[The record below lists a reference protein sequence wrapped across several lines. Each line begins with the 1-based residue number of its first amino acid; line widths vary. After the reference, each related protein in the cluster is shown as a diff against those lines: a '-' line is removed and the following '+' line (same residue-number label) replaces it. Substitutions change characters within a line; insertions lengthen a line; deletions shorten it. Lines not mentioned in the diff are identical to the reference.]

1 MDFYTSVERF
11 GNNLLYRGY
20 SGTERVKTKIPFR
33 PTLYVRSEKG
43 TWRNLDGQKVEA
55 IEFDSMR
62 EATDFTKRYENI
74 DNFEVYGMNNY
85 IVQFLANKF
94 PADRPIQYNKDVVNI
109 VSLDIEVQSDDG
121 FPEPDKQTTLLFL
134 LHSNQVSQTNTLSLV

>member
-1 MDFYTSVERF
+1 MNRITIWIFTLLSSVSATTFSIEDIQEQ
-11 GNNLLYRGY
+11 
-20 SGTERVKTKIPFR
+20 ERVKTKSLSD

-85 IVQFLANKF
+85 IVPVHTQTSS
-94 PADRPIQYNKDVVNI
+94 PQIDPYN
-109 VSLDIEVQSDDG
+109 
-121 FPEPDKQTTLLFL
+121 TTKM
-134 LHSNQVSQTNTLSLV
+134 